1 MEGELPQRPGILCG
15 VFQMKRSVRFLA
27 LAAALLLSATA
38 QANTVDIFESGTQ
51 IGSLTDG
58 GVSVTFLGYTAP
70 GTQDSSPPYQADTA
84 SFNPSDLLA
93 NANNFFG
100 TSFTTDN
107 RTTGNG
113 GSMSFDIATQYF
125 SLTFGQQRTAFFEN
139 TSGGLLHLTYT
150 TLRGEGAGLSHY
162 DTFAA
167 SAVPGPILGAGLPS
181 ILMALGGLIAWRR
194 RRMTAA

>member
-1 MEGELPQRPGILCG
+1 
-15 VFQMKRSVRFLA
+15 MKRRVSFLV
-27 LAAALLLSATA
+27 LAVLLLSPAA
-38 QANTVDIFESGTQ
+38 QANTVDIFESTTK

-58 GVSVTFLGYTAP
+58 GASVTFLGYTAP
-70 GTQDSSPPYQADTA
+70 SVQDDQAPYQANTV
-84 SFNPSDLLA
+84 SFNPSNLLA
-93 NANNFFG
+93 NANTFFG

-139 TSGGLLHLTYT
+139 ISGGVLQLTYT
-150 TLRGEGAGLSHY
+150 TVPGEGAGLSHY

-167 SAVPGPILGAGLPS
+167 TAVPGPIVGAGLPG
-181 ILMALGGLIAWRR
+181 LVMALGGLIAWRR
-194 RRMTAA
+194 RRIRAA